1 MIYLQQQIRNRLVTI
16 LKADYEIGP
25 DDVQFS
31 IPPDRK
37 FGDLSTTLPFVIAK
51 RLREKPRQVG
61 EAILPLIRE
70 GFDMFSTIEL
80 AGGGFLNFRF
90 KKRFFLNYL
99 LDNQERKPT
108 ARPEKVIV
116 EHTSI
121 NPNKSAHIGH
131 LRNSCLGDI
140 LSRALRFLGF
150 RVEVQNYI
158 DDTGV
163 QVADVVWGLLKW
175 QKMELEKIREID
187 NLAHYLWDIYSRVHQ
202 MVEEQDHIT
211 SEIREV
217 LKRIENK
224 QEPESGVS
232 DYISGEVL
240 RNHIRL
246 METVGIHYD
255 LLVRESDIIDL
266 DFFTRASDILKEK
279 KILYPSEDAKKEGCW
294 VIQYDRE
301 HIEKIVIRSDGTVTY
316 IGKDIAY
323 AFWKMGLLPGD
334 FYYEEF
340 TRYPDNHPL
349 YVTRSE
355 SGESKSDFG
364 RASRSYNVI
373 GKRQAYLQNIISQ
386 VLDTLGPEN
395 RGKDFVHFSYEM
407 VALTP
412 RCVQE
417 MGFDLPPEMQKRA
430 HVDVSGRKGIA
441 VKADELVDKLTEK
454 SLEEV
459 LIRNPDMKPET
470 AEKIARQIAIGALR
484 YFMVKFNSNSVIA
497 FDFKDALAFE
507 GDTGPYLQYTLV
519 RLNSIFKKLGA
530 AAEENDAAGREIE
543 LLDQNELSVYH
554 ELLLQISLL
563 DSQVEFA
570 LESSEL
576 SVITSYT
583 YGLCQKCNHYYHHF
597 SILAEKD
604 PKIKG
609 LRLSL
614 IGLIRKK
621 LLVLFEIIGI
631 PVPERM

>member
-1 MIYLQQQIRNRLVTI
+1 MKYLQERIRDRLVSL
-16 LKADYEIGP
+16 LKDDYEISL
-25 DDVQFS
+25 DDIQFS
-31 IPPDRK
+31 IPPERK

-51 RLREKPRQVG
+51 RIRENPRQVG
-61 EAILPLIRE
+61 EAILPGIRA
-70 GFDMFSTIEL
+70 GFDIFSEIEL

-90 KKRFFLNYL
+90 KKHFFLSYL
-99 LDNQERKPT
+99 LENQGRLPQ
-108 ARPEKVIV
+108 ARSEKVIV

-140 LSRALRFLGF
+140 LGRALRFLGY

-175 QKMELEKIREID
+175 QKLDLEKIREID
-187 NLAHYLWDIYSRVHQ
+187 NLPHYLWDLYSRVHQ
-202 MVEEQDHIT
+202 LVEEQDHIT
-211 SEIREV
+211 TEIREV

-232 DYISGEVL
+232 DYISHEVL
-240 RNHIRL
+240 SDHIRL
-246 METVGIHYD
+246 METVGIQYD

-266 DFFTRASDILKEK
+266 DFFTRAAEILKDK
-279 KILYPSEDAKKEGCW
+279 KILYSSGDPKKEGCW
-294 VIQYDRE
+294 VIKYDRE
-301 HIEKIVIRSDGTVTY
+301 HIEKIVVRSDGTVTY

-334 FYYEEF
+334 FHYEEF
-340 TRYPDNHPL
+340 YEYPDHHPL
-349 YVTRSE
+349 YITRSE
-355 SGESKSDFG
+355 SGEADTHFG
-364 RASRSYNVI
+364 RAVRSFNVI

-386 VLDTLGPEN
+386 VLDTLEPGN
-395 RGKDFVHFSYEM
+395 RGRDFVHFSYEM

-417 MGFDLPPEMQKRA
+417 MGFELSPEMQNRA

-441 VKADELVDKLTEK
+441 VKADELIEKLTEK
-454 SLEEV
+454 SLDEV
-459 LIRNPDMKPET
+459 LSRNPDMKPE
-470 AEKIARQIAIGALR
+470 AAAKIADQIAMGALR

-497 FDFKDALAFE
+497 FDFEDALAFE

-519 RLNSIFKKLGA
+519 RLNSIFKKLDNP
-530 AAEENDAAGREIE
+530 AELSTPGTQDID
-543 LLDQNELSVYH
+543 LLDGNELPIYH
-554 ELLLQISLL
+554 ELLLQMSLL

-570 LESSEL
+570 LESNEL

-583 YGLCQKCNHYYHHF
+583 YGLCQKCNHYYHRY
-597 SILAEKD
+597 SILAEKN
-604 PKIKG
+604 PEIKQ

-614 IGLIRKK
+614 INLIREK

>member
-1 MIYLQQQIRNRLVTI
+1 MIYLQQQIRDRLVSI
-16 LKADYEIGP
+16 LEADYEIGP

-70 GFDMFSTIEL
+70 RFDMFSTIEL

-99 LDNQERKPT
+99 LENQERKPT

-175 QKMELEKIREID
+175 QKLELEKIREID
-187 NLAHYLWDIYSRVHQ
+187 NLAHYLWDLYSRVHQ
-202 MVEEQDHIT
+202 MVGEQDHIT
-211 SEIREV
+211 PEIREV

-266 DFFTRASDILKEK
+266 NFFTRASDILKEK
-279 KILYPSEDAKKEGCW
+279 KILYPSGDPKKEGCW

-334 FYYEEF
+334 FYYQEF

-386 VLDTLGPEN
+386 VLDTLGPEK
-395 RGKDFVHFSYEM
+395 RGKNFVHFSYEM

-417 MGFDLPPEMQKRA
+417 MGFDLPAEMQTRA

-470 AEKIARQIAIGALR
+470 AETIARQIAVGALR

-519 RLNSIFKKLGA
+519 RLNSIFRKLGA
-530 AAEENDAAGREIE
+530 AAEENDPLGRDID

-604 PKIKG
+604 PKIKR
-609 LRLSL
+609 LRLNL
-614 IGLIRKK
+614 IGLIRRK
-621 LLVLFEIIGI
+621 LQVLFEIIGI